1 VLPFKNRAVSATLTG
16 AEVQALVKAQP
27 ETVLSG
33 PGAAGPDAATG
44 LDPARAYK
52 VALVDYVA
60 RSAYRLPDDR
70 LAETGKDIRDLLIA
84 YLARR

>member
-1 VLPFKNRAVSATLTG
+1 MRRA
-16 AEVQALVKAQP
+16 
-27 ETVLSG
+27 
-33 PGAAGPDAATG
+33 G